1 MDFYNLVCIKAEA
14 VAYKIRT
21 FRIPKQKER
30 LERLIGYADN
40 LEALAQKARQGDEQA
55 MEDLITLG
63 FSEKEL

>member
-1 MDFYNLVCIKAEA
+1 MDFYNLVCTKAETTA
-14 VAYKIRT
+14 FKYRQY
-21 FRIPKQKER
+21 RIPKLKDK
-30 LERLIGYADN
+30 LERMIGYADN